1 MPITTH
7 EESGVVTINL
17 DDKFVFSDH
26 RAFHNTYHN
35 RPPGTR
41 FVVDF
46 RRVNYMDSSALGMLL
61 LLKEEGASGD
71 RGRVQLINCNDQVRK
86 ILQVANFTQLFQMDT

>member
-7 EESGVVTINL
+7 EESGVVTITL

-26 RAFHNTYHN
+26 RAFRGTYHD

-41 FVVDF
+41 FVLDF
-46 RRVNYMDSSALGMLL
+46 RRVTYMDSSALGMLL
-61 LLKEEGASGD
+61 LLKEEGAGGD
-71 RGRVQLINCNDQVRK
+71 KTRVQLTHCNDQIKK
-86 ILQVANFTQLFQMDT
+86 ILDVANFTQLFTMD